1 MKKMNKLIAFVL
13 AGAISFASLA
23 GCAGNGA
30 SSATASGSASG
41 AASSRKSEASDTL
54 TYAQGA
60 EPRGLDPALVDDGE
74 SAKVTCNI
82 YEGLLKYDK
91 DSTKVEPCLAKTWDI
106 SDDGLTY
113 TFHLQEGVKF
123 QDGTDFNAD
132 AVVYNIDRQLPPK
145 VTKDMSYASF
155 VYSSVKSAEA
165 VDENTVKIT
174 LNSPCTP
181 LLKNLAMVFGA
192 PVVSPKALKDN
203 NNNVNQAPCGTGP
216 YKFVRWDKGEDIVL
230 IRNDNYWGDK
240 AKCKNVVFKFI
251 ADNSARVVALNN
263 GEADMIDGIDA
274 TVVSQI
280 QSAGNKLYQA
290 KGMNTNYMAYNASKA
305 PFNDAKLRKAISQA
319 VNVPE
324 LVTSLYQGYSE
335 PATSVLPTFIG
346 GYDKSIT
353 QTAYDA
359 DAAAAVLKAAGL
371 TQVHM
376 ITYTNPRPYNTVNG
390 QALAEAIQGYLSK
403 VGVTCKIDSY
413 DWTTYKSKV
422 TEGDYDICFYG
433 WNGDNGDPDN
443 FMSLMSVDDP
453 SQNVARY
460 KNPEFNK
467 LIAQGLSTPEG
478 DARNAIYTQLEKIA
492 AEDNVWLTISHA
504 QNLCGYRPNIHDFYY
519 HVTGDVPLAGV
530 SKD

>member
-30 SSATASGSASG
+30 SPAAASGSASG
-41 AASSRKSEASDTL
+41 AAPSQKSEASDTL

-174 LNSPCTP
+174 LNSSCTP

-216 YKFVRWDKGEDIVL
+216 FKFVRWDKGEDIVL

-290 KGMNTNYMAYNASKA
+290 KGMNTNYMAYNTSKA

-324 LVTSLYQGYSE
+324 LVKSLYQGYSE
-335 PATSVLPTFIG
+335 PATSILPTFIG

-359 DAAAAVLKAAGL
+359 DAAAATLKAAGL

-519 HVTGDVPLAGV
+519 HVTGDVPLVGV